1 MGWKGR
7 GVRYQLGRVL
17 AVGAAA
23 LPASVLA
30 ASAAMASWT
39 PHVAVSPS
47 GWISVWQRTALDR
60 SGDALLMWVALPPG
74 SNVYHVQERTRSRT
88 GVLGPIRTLSTQTD
102 EGIWADA
109 AMSPRG
115 AGVVAWPAA
124 NVGPILARQV
134 ARSGKPGPL
143 LNMSP
148 GVGDI
153 IQVRTAMLPSG
164 AALVAWEG
172 GQDGVQARF
181 ISPTG
186 KLGPLL
192 SLGGAPLG
200 NPPRIAISPAGV
212 VTVAWTGFKG
222 VDAVRLT
229 SPTSPPSRVRNVIP
243 NAARTSYHVQ
253 QIADD
258 ANGDTVF
265 DVSTVTNLSNGSQVA
280 DLVWRAWSHSGR
292 LGPVAKV
299 ARNIDVVTSYAA
311 MATDRNGNS
320 ILAWSRY
327 VTAHK
332 SLVYRRRV
340 TLGGKL
346 GTPVV
351 MGSGFAPAVTTDS
364 AGSGMIAWQTIPLPQ
379 PGSTGGVVGQIY
391 ERPVTTTTGTFGTTH
406 RVTADGS
413 TFELAE
419 NAAGQHAMIWQQ
431 STPQYPAVASFDP

>member
-1 MGWKGR
+1 MQWQRR

-17 AVGAAA
+17 AVAAAA
-23 LPASVLA
+23 LLASVLP

-39 PHVAVSPS
+39 PPVAVSPS
-47 GWISVWQRTALDR
+47 GWMNVWQRTALDR
-60 SGDALLMWVALPPG
+60 SGDALLMWVALPPS

-88 GVLGPIRTLSTQTD
+88 GVLGPIWTLSTQTD

-109 AMSPRG
+109 AMSSNG
-115 AGVVAWPAA
+115 VGVVAWPAF
-124 NVGPILARQV
+124 NVGPVLARLV
-134 ARSGKPGPL
+134 GPSGKPGPL
-143 LNMSP
+143 LNLSP

-181 ISPTG
+181 ISSTG

-212 VTVAWTGFKG
+212 VTVAWTGFDG
-222 VDAVRLT
+222 VDAVRLA
-229 SPTSPPSRVRNVIP
+229 SATSPPSGVKNVIP
-243 NAARTSYHVQ
+243 NAATTSYHVQ

-265 DVSTVTNLSNGSQVA
+265 DVSTVTNLSNGSQVE
-280 DLVWRAWSHSGR
+280 DLVWRAWSHSGG

-299 ARNIDVVTSYAA
+299 AQNIDVVTSYPA

-327 VTAHK
+327 VTAQR
-332 SLVYRRRV
+332 SVVYGRRV

-346 GTPVV
+346 DTPVV
-351 MGSGFAPAVTTDS
+351 MGSGFAPAVTTDPV
-364 AGSGMIAWQTIPLPQ
+364 GSGMIAWQTIPLPQ
-379 PGSTGGVVGQIY
+379 PGGTGGVVGQIY

-406 RVTADGS
+406 RVTADGA

>member
-1 MGWKGR
+1 MGWKRR
-7 GVRYQLGRVL
+7 GVMYQLGLVL

-23 LPASVLA
+23 LPAFVLA

-88 GVLGPIRTLSTQTD
+88 GVLGPIRTLSTRTD

-181 ISPTG
+181 ISRP
-186 KLGPLL
+186 
-192 SLGGAPLG
+192 G
-200 NPPRIAISPAGV
+200 N
-212 VTVAWTGFKG
+212 
-222 VDAVRLT
+222 
-229 SPTSPPSRVRNVIP
+229 
-243 NAARTSYHVQ
+243 
-253 QIADD
+253 
-258 ANGDTVF
+258 
-265 DVSTVTNLSNGSQVA
+265 
-280 DLVWRAWSHSGR
+280 
-292 LGPVAKV
+292 
-299 ARNIDVVTSYAA
+299 
-311 MATDRNGNS
+311 
-320 ILAWSRY
+320 
-327 VTAHK
+327 
-332 SLVYRRRV
+332 
-340 TLGGKL
+340 
-346 GTPVV
+346 
-351 MGSGFAPAVTTDS
+351 
-364 AGSGMIAWQTIPLPQ
+364 
-379 PGSTGGVVGQIY
+379 
-391 ERPVTTTTGTFGTTH
+391 
-406 RVTADGS
+406 
-413 TFELAE
+413 
-419 NAAGQHAMIWQQ
+419 
-431 STPQYPAVASFDP
+431 